1 MAHSRRLRKHL
12 QQGAEELKEEE
23 RASPLCSLFLELSVG
38 TQRREHQLPGH
49 GRVAGLEQASELVL
63 RLPHWAGQK
72 FQGLQTW
79 VRLILPME
87 GPQLNE
93 VRRDRPRPGEKTLS
107 LGRGTVPLRV
117 QSSAPPP
124 PISQAQKTQAGR
136 VCSQQHQPTSANNPN
151 VHRLVRGQTER
162 GSSIQWKMIQP

>member
-87 GPQLNE
+87 GPQSNE

-124 PISQAQKTQAGR
+124 PHFPGSENSGWPGMLTTAPANQCQQPKCPSAGAWTNR
-136 VCSQQHQPTSANNPN
+136 T
-151 VHRLVRGQTER
+151 
-162 GSSIQWKMIQP
+162 W